1 MHFFKRMFSKNK
13 RGIIMIKNRT
23 AQLNY
28 QTVYLTLGLV
38 GLIASL
44 GIFDNI
50 NTIRW
55 DFYVHFTNIS
65 NFLCIGVMLAALI
78 QTAKKKGDSYVSAAP
93 VLKFIGMLGI
103 LLTFLVFNI
112 MLAGAE
118 GRDPQANWRIGSLC
132 FHVVLP
138 IMYIADWFLF
148 YERKQCKWYYPLVSI
163 AFPLVYVIFLL
174 IQAIV
179 LRFDSSILIP
189 TTTTP
194 LIYPYF
200 FVNLDTQGVN
210 GVLMWIAILSVAFAA
225 VGFGFFGIDRLG
237 KKKLDK

>member
-1 MHFFKRMFSKNK
+1 ML
-13 RGIIMIKNRT
+13 KNRT
-23 AQLNY
+23 AQLIF
-28 QTVYLTLGLV
+28 QTIYCTLGLV
-38 GLIASL
+38 GCVACL

-50 NTIRW
+50 KMIRW

-65 NFLCIGVMLAALI
+65 NFLCLGVMIAGLI
-78 QTAKKKGDSYVSAAP
+78 QTVRKKEDSYVSAAP
-93 VLKFIGMLGI
+93 LLKFIGMLGI

-118 GRDPQANWRIGSLC
+118 GRDPQANWRIGSLM

-148 YERKQCKWYYPLVSI
+148 YERKKCKWYYPVASI
-163 AFPLVYVIFLL
+163 CFPLAYAVFLL
-174 IQAIV
+174 IQAIA
-179 LRFDSSILIP
+179 LNFDSSILIP

-200 FVNLDTQGVN
+200 FVNLDTLGVG
-210 GVLMWIAILSVAFAA
+210 GVLMWIAILAVAFAA
-225 VGFGFFGIDRLG
+225 VGFAFLGLDRVV
-237 KKKLDK
+237 KSKDVE

>member
-1 MHFFKRMFSKNK
+1 
-13 RGIIMIKNRT
+13 MIKNRT
-23 AQLNY
+23 AQLIY
-28 QTVYLTLGLV
+28 QTVYVTLGIV

-44 GIFDNI
+44 GIFDNVSM
-50 NTIRW
+50 IRW

-65 NFLCIGVMLAALI
+65 NFLCIGVMIAGLV
-78 QTAKKKGDSYVSAAP
+78 QTARKKEDSYVSAAP
-93 VLKFIGMLGI
+93 ILKFIGMLGI

-148 YERKQCKWYYPLVSI
+148 YERKKAKWYYPIASI
-163 AFPLVYVIFLL
+163 AFPLVYVVFLF
-174 IQAIV
+174 IQAV
-179 LRFDSSILIP
+179 ALKFDTSILIP

-200 FVNLDTQGVN
+200 FVNLDTQGVG
-210 GVLMWIAILSVAFAA
+210 GVLMWIGILAVAFAA
-225 VGFGFFGIDRLG
+225 VGFLFFGLDRLG
-237 KKKLDK
+237 KKKVEK

>member
-1 MHFFKRMFSKNK
+1 
-13 RGIIMIKNRT
+13 MIKNKT
-23 AQLNY
+23 AQLIF
-28 QTVYLTLGLV
+28 QTVYCTLGLV
-38 GLIASL
+38 GCIASL

-50 NTIRW
+50 QQIRW

-65 NFLCIGVMLAALI
+65 NYLCIGVMVAALI
-78 QTAKKKGDSYVSAAP
+78 QTAKKKEDSYVTAVP
-93 VLKFIGMLGI
+93 MLKFIGMLGI

-138 IMYIADWFLF
+138 ILYIADWFLF
-148 YERKQCKWYYPLVSI
+148 RERKKCKWYYPMASM
-163 AFPLVYVIFLL
+163 AFPLAYVIFLL
-174 IQAIV
+174 IHAII
-179 LRFDSSILIP
+179 LKFDSSILIP

-200 FVNLDTQGVN
+200 FVNLETQGVS
-210 GVLMWIAILSVAFAA
+210 GVLMWIGILSVAFVA
-225 VGFGFFGIDRLG
+225 VGFLFFGLDKLG
-237 KKKLDK
+237 KKKV